1 MKNILVT
8 GGNGFIGSILSK
20 RLSEKGYDVS
30 ITSRKNQKNIST
42 RVFDPLDNT
51 IPQNI
56 FKNIDVVYH
65 LLALTHDVKGKINSN
80 LYDKINFQVT
90 KNLAIKASND
100 GVKSFVFLSSTK
112 AMGMEGK
119 NSLIKETNQN
129 PPPDSYGKS
138 KRMAEEFLLKFNEQT
153 KMKIII
159 IRAPLVYGPGVKGN
173 LKNLLV
179 MMKHP
184 LIPVIRKS
192 NKRSMVSVYSL
203 CEALIFLND
212 YENLKNIAYI
222 VTDNKEYSIYDI
234 CVGIKLCTKNSKY
247 FTIPNWT
254 LYFLGY
260 LGNILNVIFEFPLDI
275 SRVRKLMSNEYY
287 ENNEIRKIGFNSS
300 SNFYDM
306 LPIIMDCLVD
316 KKNI

>member
-129 PPPDSYGKS
+129 PPLIVMVSQ
-138 KRMAEEFLLKFNEQT
+138 RMAEEFLLKFNEQT

-159 IRAPLVYGPGVKGN
+159 IRAPLVYGPGVKGS

-203 CEALIFLND
+203 CEALF
-212 YENLKNIAYI
+212 
-222 VTDNKEYSIYDI
+222 
-234 CVGIKLCTKNSKY
+234 
-247 FTIPNWT
+247 
-254 LYFLGY
+254 
-260 LGNILNVIFEFPLDI
+260 
-275 SRVRKLMSNEYY
+275 
-287 ENNEIRKIGFNSS
+287 
-300 SNFYDM
+300 
-306 LPIIMDCLVD
+306 
-316 KKNI
+316 